1 MRRLVL
7 SGTKPLT
14 VSVTGSPAKAG
25 LGDASSPTPTGWDAG
40 VGVEAGEMAV
50 GVAAGRA
57 AVGLGLGLG
66 SWVAGRV
73 VGGGGV
79 AHAAGS
85 LR

>member
-1 MRRLVL
+1 
-7 SGTKPLT
+7 
-14 VSVTGSPAKAG
+14 
-25 LGDASSPTPTGWDAG
+25 
-40 VGVEAGEMAV
+40 MAV